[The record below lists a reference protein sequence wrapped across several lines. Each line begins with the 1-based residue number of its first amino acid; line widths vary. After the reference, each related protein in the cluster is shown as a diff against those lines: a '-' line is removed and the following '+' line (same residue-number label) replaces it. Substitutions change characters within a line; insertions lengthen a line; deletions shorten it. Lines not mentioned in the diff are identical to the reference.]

1 MKENIND
8 SRKKSKLK
16 KVLLTTIITL
26 ILCGSIVIGGIVGV
40 KAYIDYNTTGDGAY
54 NKILEEKFGD
64 TNGILFDKISHSL
77 SRSQTIKHIKFCDDN
92 KLEIYYDQE
101 TTNPVYKNVDY
112 YNCYAT
118 FEYDNKYYDSLI
130 NAEKP
135 DNLIDYLDALNNLFT
150 SMRYVNQEMYF
161 EHDFISKLDGSEET
175 IKKLSELFKLET
187 KDDSIVKQIGFSPY
201 DIHTIKLEKNDDSRT
216 VSYSFKLSGISYCQ
230 TKYESFDVIKPSK
243 ELLIDKS
250 YDKKHV
256 KTYYRDMIVSGI
268 YYFTNNIPLKD
279 ELLRIELD
287 SYING
292 NKNLEVETTYFDS
305 VNIFDKFF
313 KMNNVKKFN
322 YKKPSDLELTQYS
335 NENTQNRYYGI
346 QTQK

>member
-1 MKENIND
+1 MKEKINN
-8 SRKKSKLK
+8 SHEEKTNKKTLI
-16 KVLLTTIITL
+16 TIIFL
-26 ILCGSIVIGGIVGV
+26 VVLCSAIIVGGIIGYKVC
-40 KAYIDYNTTGDGAY
+40 KEYNTTGDGAY
-54 NKILEEKFGD
+54 NKILEEKFEQ
-64 TNGILFDKISHSL
+64 TNKILYSRL
-77 SRSQTIKHIKFCDDN
+77 SYACDDYKKVKHINFCDN
-92 KLEIYYDQE
+92 NYLEIFYDGE
-101 TTNPVYKNVDY
+101 TLNPVYKTMDY
-112 YNCYAT
+112 HNCYAI
-118 FEYDNKYYDSLI
+118 FEYANEYQERLV
-130 NAEKP
+130 NNEKNN
-135 DNLIDYLDALNNLFT
+135 NLIDYLDSLSNLFT
-150 SMRYVNQEMYF
+150 TMRYVKSEMSSKI
-161 EHDFISKLDGSEET
+161 DFISKLDNSEES

-250 YDKKHV
+250 YDKKHI

-322 YKKPSDLELTQYS
+322 YKKPSDLDLTQYS